1 MSVTELRVID
11 SFTGEYRFL
20 SNFYPSLIR
29 HERILYPTVEHAY
42 QASKTSVMSEK
53 RLIAAAASPC
63 DAKRMGQKVLL
74 PRTWESIKVGIMRSL
89 VLAKFMKHLNL
100 RELLLAT
107 GDVPLIEGNTWGD
120 RFWGVCGGEGK
131 NQLGQILRDV
141 RDDLKQIPT
150 D

>member
-53 RLIAAAASPC
+53 RLIAAAASPG
-63 DAKRMGQKVLL
+63 DAKRMGQKVML

-107 GDVPLIEGNTWGD
+107 GEVPLIEGNTWGD

-131 NQLGQILRDV
+131 NQLGQILMDV